1 LNQKANLTIL
11 FGTRGL
17 ENKYGA
23 YRVLIPARQQSE
35 WSRLEGR
42 ESRLQGET
50 EPMKSAT

>member
-23 YRVLIPARQQSE
+23 QECLSQRVSNRNGLGWKA
-35 WSRLEGR
+35 
-42 ESRLQGET
+42 ESRDCKERRN
-50 EPMKSAT
+50 PWRVRP